1 MGGRHPPGAPH
12 HSPTAGRRGLHG
24 LDPVTTD
31 GLGDDVRN
39 HRRKSAASFLNRLQ
53 RPFDAASARCRQ
65 TEDYRAAADLA
76 PRPRQHPAQRT
87 RRLRSVQG
95 RCGARSSC
103 SASADRQ
110 QLAEPVGPPS
120 QPKAAPSP
128 AVSLGLTAG
137 AEVLALPMRGRTIRS
152 HQLIRSHPVTCTTR
166 DLAGWPTAPLMTLQ
180 ARSSPGQTRRLA
192 QRMGLD
198 GPSPEPGSFTSD
210 TIRRGL
216 VARHVRRQCHR

>member
-1 MGGRHPPGAPH
+1 MTSATIG
-12 HSPTAGRRGLHG
+12 
-24 LDPVTTD
+24 
-31 GLGDDVRN
+31 
-39 HRRKSAASFLNRLQ
+39 RKSAASCLNRLQ
-53 RPFDAASARCRQ
+53 RLFAAASARCQQ
-65 TEDYRAAADLA
+65 TEDYRPAADLA
-76 PRPRQHPAQRT
+76 PRPSQHPAQRT
-87 RRLRSVQG
+87 RRLRSRQG

-103 SASADRQ
+103 SASAGRQ

-128 AVSLGLTAG
+128 ATSLGLTAG
-137 AEVLALPMRGRTIRS
+137 AEVLALPLRAAPSGHTNSSS
-152 HQLIRSHPVTCTTR
+152 HVHHAWSCRM
-166 DLAGWPTAPLMTLQ
+166 PTAPLMTLQ

-210 TIRRGL
+210 TIRRGP